1 MQVRIQA
8 HDFDLTPAL
17 RSHVTQRVRFALTRY
32 RDHVRRIEV
41 RLSDENGPRGGV
53 DKRCRLHLRVGG
65 LPDIVIDDTEADL
78 YAAVTRS
85 AERAERALGR
95 QIRRS
100 RTLPSQRM
108 REWPTEA
115 EAHA

>member
-41 RLSDENGPRGGV
+41 AN
-53 DKRCRLHLRVGG
+53 HL
-65 LPDIVIDDTEADL
+65 
-78 YAAVTRS
+78 
-85 AERAERALGR
+85 AERGILAAD
-95 QIRRS
+95 
-100 RTLPSQRM
+100 TLDV
-108 REWPTEA
+108 
-115 EAHA
+115 AHAHVPQGHDILVHRLT